1 VAVGYFG
8 RKTGNTDAAL
18 IRKDKNRKRRYR
30 CKSREARL
38 KVKGTNL
45 GRPHRRNRFEERRL
59 CSLSPLV
66 SKFPIACTEKYTKED
81 RRKRKAMKLIRE
93 DQSQRQSLAGLKQA
107 YCLKR
112 KGKSLHLT
120 MSDKPRVAYAINLR
134 ALGFRKDSCNH
145 RTIVFLAFLLT
156 VDGANP
162 PVVRQVNWLY
172 GYLRSG
178 KPHGFLKHIHP
189 AAENCWRYSHI

>member
-1 VAVGYFG
+1 
-8 RKTGNTDAAL
+8 
-18 IRKDKNRKRRYR
+18 
-30 CKSREARL
+30 
-38 KVKGTNL
+38 
-45 GRPHRRNRFEERRL
+45 
-59 CSLSPLV
+59 
-66 SKFPIACTEKYTKED
+66 
-81 RRKRKAMKLIRE
+81 MKLIRE

-107 YCLKR
+107 YYLKR